1 MKMPTTESA
10 TGRERVRKHFEDNA
24 VEFDDLYEDERLFN
38 RHFRPGLFLRRDF
51 ALAVAR
57 DYPSGRVLD
66 VGCGSGRFG
75 ELALEQGAD
84 AYVGVDFSE
93 PRVRMAE
100 RRLARFGPRAKLL
113 HGDFLEVSLNG
124 PFEVVLALGFFDYI
138 PEPQRFAR
146 RMYELCSGSVAAS
159 FPRWNWLKGPFRKV
173 RYEIVNNCPIYHY
186 TERELTFVFGAAGFS
201 RVKVVPRGRTGF
213 LVRAD
218 R

>member
-1 MKMPTTESA
+1 MKTPTTESA
-10 TGRERVRKHFEDNA
+10 ASREQVKKHFEDKA

-57 DYPSGRVLD
+57 DYLPGRVLD
-66 VGCGSGRFG
+66 VGCGSGRIG

-93 PRVRMAE
+93 PMVRMAE
-100 RRLARFGPRAKLL
+100 RRLARFGPRAKLAR
-113 HGDFLEVSLNG
+113 GDFLEVSLDG
-124 PFEVVLALGFFDYI
+124 PFEVVVAIGLFDYL
-138 PEPQRFAR
+138 PEPDRFAR

-159 FPRWNWLKGPFRKV
+159 FPRWNWLKGPARKV
-173 RYEIVNNCPIYHY
+173 RYEIINSCPIFDY
-186 TERELTFVFGAAGFS
+186 TERELRFMFGAAGFS